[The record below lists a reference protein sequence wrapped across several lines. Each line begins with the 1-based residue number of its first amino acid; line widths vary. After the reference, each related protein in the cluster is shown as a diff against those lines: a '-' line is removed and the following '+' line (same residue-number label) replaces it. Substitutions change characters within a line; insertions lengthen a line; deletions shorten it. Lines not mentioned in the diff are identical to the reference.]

1 MPHGIRQP
9 PPPIRRRNHFGWRIR
24 KIVKTWNGSAY
35 IVASDTRFLYDGWN
49 LVAEFSGFDALAS
62 AVAGPVPRTR
72 GSTSSFNL
80 LRSYVWGLDLSG
92 SMQGA
97 GGVGGM
103 LAVNAGTAT
112 FLPAYD
118 GNGNVLALAD
128 AATGASVAQYEYG
141 PFGEPLRATGPAA
154 AANPFRFSTRYTD
167 AETGVIMYPL
177 RPYSPTLG
185 RFLSRDPIEERGG
198 ANLFGMAGNDLIDR
212 VDPLG
217 LRVTV
222 APPPPQVEIPIPGS
236 GSYVGPYAPDT
247 SSKGAYWG
255 ILKDPSEMRPGGPGP
270 INPVIRNPS
279 NNPSWVDDYYEE
291 RQREESR
298 KNRPLDFNFRSSPVD
313 TSKACCVAIIG
324 ETFDPRVLAAKRLY
338 PKAEVFDIVE
348 RNGIPLGWFNTSWI
362 RDVMNRKCLIIDI
375 GYDYDRGT
383 QANPRGMYYQLE
395 LQETRFYFLKASHQF
410 PPSSELRG
418 GW

>member
-1 MPHGIRQP
+1 M
-9 PPPIRRRNHFGWRIR
+9 
-24 KIVKTWNGSAY
+24 
-35 IVASDTRFLYDGWN
+35 SDARFLYDVWK

-62 AVAGPVPRTR
+62 ADAGPVPRTR
-72 GSTSSFNL
+72 DSTLNL

-92 SMQGA
+92 TMQGA
-97 GGVGGM
+97 GGVGGL
-103 LAVNAGTAT
+103 LAVTSYSSSPSPLASSL
-112 FLPAYD
+112 FPVYD
-118 GNGNVLALAD
+118 GNGNILSAIDASNGTV
-128 AATGASVAQYEYG
+128 AATYEYG

-154 AANPFRFSTRYTD
+154 TANPFRFSTKYTD
-167 AETGVIMYPL
+167 SETSLLYYGY
-177 RPYSPTLG
+177 RYYSPSM
-185 RFLSRDPIEERGG
+185 RRWISRDPIEEKGG
-198 ANLFGMAGNDLIDR
+198 VNLYGMAGNDLIDR